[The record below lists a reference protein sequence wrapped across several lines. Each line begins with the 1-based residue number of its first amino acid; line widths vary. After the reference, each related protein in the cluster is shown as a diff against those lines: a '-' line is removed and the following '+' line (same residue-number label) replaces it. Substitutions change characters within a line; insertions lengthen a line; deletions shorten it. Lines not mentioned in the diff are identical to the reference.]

1 MFGHT
6 LVQILTQ
13 GYGLE
18 KDSPVYRKA
27 IVLWTEEKTTQ
38 EARPRSNGLAKKIDQ
53 LSPEQVDA
61 LRRLIA
67 NPSLLTAAA
76 KRKAKG

>member
-6 LVQILTQ
+6 LVRILTM

-18 KDSPVYRKA
+18 KDSPAYRKA
-27 IVLWTEEKTTQ
+27 ISLWTEEKTDQ
-38 EARPRSNGLAKKIDQ
+38 EARPRSNALAKKIDQ
-53 LSPEQVDA
+53 LSPEQAEA

-67 NPSLLTAAA
+67 NPKLLEAAA
-76 KRKAKG
+76 KRSKA